1 MQLPQFALEPLVTE
15 RLVLRQWL
23 PTDLEPYAALN
34 DDAETMRY
42 FPSLLSREESD
53 AMVGR
58 MRAGLERNGWG
69 LWAVEH
75 DGEFLGFTGLA
86 VPAFEAHFTPAVEI
100 GWRFARSAW
109 GHGFATEAARA
120 VVAFGFDRLQL
131 DQIVS
136 FTTVANNRS
145 RAVMER
151 LGMTTDEADDFEHPR
166 LAPGNPVR
174 PHVLYRLNRP

>member
-1 MQLPQFALEPLVTE
+1 MDLPSLSFEPLRTE
-15 RLVLRQWL
+15 RLVLRQWV
-23 PTDLEPYAALN
+23 DSDREPYAALN
-34 DDAETMRY
+34 ADAETMRY

-58 MRAGLERNGWG
+58 MQAGLERNGWG